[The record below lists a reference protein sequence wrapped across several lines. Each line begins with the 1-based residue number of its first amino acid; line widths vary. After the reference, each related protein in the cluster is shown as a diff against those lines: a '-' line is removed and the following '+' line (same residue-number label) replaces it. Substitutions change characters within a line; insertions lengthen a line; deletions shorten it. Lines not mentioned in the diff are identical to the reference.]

1 MMTNVFYTLF
11 IALTNNIDNISA
23 RIAYSI
29 RGIRISIPINIWISV
44 ITFVISAFAAFSG
57 TMITGFVSK
66 RLSSIIAMLL
76 LTAIGLWMMAEPY
89 MKKNNESPED
99 AGQEN
104 GKNVFSVMMKPEY
117 ADKDHSK
124 HIDFKEATVLG
135 VALSINNI
143 GGGISAGVIGL
154 SPLWVGLLSAVI
166 NFLALWMGNYIA
178 RIFIAWNLS
187 KKATVV
193 AGMILIAIGIEQIF

>member
-1 MMTNVFYTLF
+1 MLNNVFYTLF
-11 IALTNNIDNISA
+11 IAFTNNIDNISA

-44 ITFVISAFAAFSG
+44 ITFVISSFAAFSG
-57 TMITGFVSK
+57 TMISGFVSK
-66 RLSSIIAMLL
+66 RFSSIIAMSL
-76 LTAIGLWMMAEPY
+76 LTAIGLWMIAEPY
-89 MKKNNESPED
+89 LKKDNESPGD
-99 AGQEN
+99 SGQED
-104 GKNVFSVMMKPEY
+104 GKNVFRVMMKPEY

-143 GGGISAGVIGL
+143 GGGISAGMIGL
-154 SPLWVGLLSAVI
+154 SPFWVGLLSAVI

-178 RIFIAWNLS
+178 GIFTAWNLS
-187 KKATVV
+187 QKATVV
-193 AGMILIAIGIEQIF
+193 AGIILIAIGIEQII

>member
-44 ITFVISAFAAFSG
+44 LTCVISSFAAFSG
-57 TMITGFVSK
+57 TMISGFVSK
-66 RLSSIIAMLL
+66 RFSSIIAMSL
-76 LTAIGLWMMAEPY
+76 LTAIGLWMIAEPY
-89 MKKNNESPED
+89 LKKDNESPGD
-99 AGQEN
+99 SGQEN
-104 GKNVFSVMMKPEY
+104 GKNVLRIMMKPEY

-143 GGGISAGVIGL
+143 GGGISAGMIGL
-154 SPLWVGLLSAVI
+154 SPFWVGLLSAVI
-166 NFLALWMGNYIA
+166 NFLALWTGNYIA
-178 RIFIAWNLS
+178 GIFTAWNLS
-187 KKATVV
+187 QKATVV
-193 AGMILIAIGIEQIF
+193 AGIILIAIGIEQII

>member
-1 MMTNVFYTLF
+1 MLNDVFYTLF

-29 RGIRISIPINIWISV
+29 RGIKISIPINIWISV
-44 ITFVISAFAAFSG
+44 ITFVISSFAAFSG
-57 TMITGFVSK
+57 TMISGFVSK
-66 RLSSIIAMLL
+66 RFSSIIAMLL
-76 LTAIGLWMMAEPY
+76 LTAIGLWMIAEPY
-89 MKKNNESPED
+89 LKKDNESPGD
-99 AGQEN
+99 SGQEN
-104 GKNVFSVMMKPEY
+104 GKNVLRIMMKPEY

-143 GGGISAGVIGL
+143 GGGISAGMIGL
-154 SPLWVGLLSAVI
+154 SPFWVGLLSAVI

-178 RIFIAWNLS
+178 GIFTAWNLS
-187 KKATVV
+187 QKATVV
-193 AGMILIAIGIEQIF
+193 AGIILIAIGIEQII